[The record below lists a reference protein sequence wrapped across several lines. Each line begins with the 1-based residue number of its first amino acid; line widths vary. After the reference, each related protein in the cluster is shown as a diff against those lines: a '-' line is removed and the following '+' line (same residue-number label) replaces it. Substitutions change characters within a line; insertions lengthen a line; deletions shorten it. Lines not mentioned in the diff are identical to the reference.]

1 MALKPASFKLDE
13 EVMLS
18 GRRLRVAGYVQYED
32 PQAQIA
38 TRYLLAA
45 QAGPPQ
51 ILEER
56 GGKFALL
63 RPFPATANPVAA
75 GNSLSVM
82 GEKYGLAGV
91 QKFMVLGVAGE
102 PPGGIPKAPF
112 LVSGS
117 FDGSMGT
124 IVREIAPG
132 PSAAQAYYTLKPVAA
147 GELLSGAQ
155 LEALEQ
161 AQHKADEQQAAA
173 AEDEDQV
180 ESKPRGW
187 LKSAVGTVATL
198 LVVAGLAH
206 ACTGSDE
213 DGASGSSRSSFS
225 ISVRRR

>member
-13 EVMLS
+13 EVLLS
-18 GRRLRVAGYVQYED
+18 GKRLRVAGYVQYED

-45 QAGPPQ
+45 QAGPAQ

-75 GNSLSVM
+75 GNSLTVM
-82 GEKYGLAGV
+82 GQKYDLAGV

-102 PPGGIPKAPF
+102 PPGGIPRAPF

-124 IVREIAPG
+124 LLREIAPG
-132 PSAAQAYYTLKPVAA
+132 PSAAQTYYTLKPVTA
-147 GELLSGAQ
+147 GELMSGAQ
-155 LEALEQ
+155 LAALEQ
-161 AQHKADEQQAAA
+161 AQQKADEQKAAA
-173 AEDEDQV
+173 AEDEE
-180 ESKPRGW
+180 ESKPASW
-187 LKSAVGTVATL
+187 LKGAVGTVVSL
-198 LVVAGLAH
+198 LIIAGLAH
-206 ACTGSDE
+206 SCTGSD
-213 DGASGSSRSSFS
+213 SSVS